1 MLHCM
6 SAAKLKKHK
15 TGLQIQS
22 KANIFSYKT
31 LKWFS
36 SSLWSNLK
44 PLICFFLCV
53 PLFSPQHLS
62 HPFIHIQVQTVC
74 GVSFFL
80 LAEKLKLKLLISLSV
95 YVPSLQ
101 LPPSAIPQPW
111 NIVRILC
118 HCTRCFTEELPP
130 SLSPSFPLSPV
141 SFPFLSPPS
150 LTSTP
155 KHHLVFSFSFYLLL
169 SLCPS
174 ICSSTPAGGT
184 AFVSH
189 LGLGVSMYVCV

>member
-1 MLHCM
+1 MLLPMCP
-6 SAAKLKKHK
+6 S
-15 TGLQIQS
+15 
-22 KANIFSYKT
+22 F
-31 LKWFS
+31 FS
-36 SSLWSNLK
+36 SASLT
-44 PLICFFLCV
+44 PLLSTFKFKLCV
-53 PLFSPQHLS
+53 EFL
-62 HPFIHIQVQTVC
+62 
-74 GVSFFL
+74 SFFF

-95 YVPSLQ
+95 YVQFPSLQ

-155 KHHLVFSFSFYLLL
+155 KHHPVFSFSFYLLL

-184 AFVSH
+184 TFVNH

>member
-1 MLHCM
+1 MCP
-6 SAAKLKKHK
+6 S
-15 TGLQIQS
+15 
-22 KANIFSYKT
+22 F
-31 LKWFS
+31 FS
-36 SSLWSNLK
+36 SASLT
-44 PLICFFLCV
+44 PLLSTFKFKLCV
-53 PLFSPQHLS
+53 EFL
-62 HPFIHIQVQTVC
+62 
-74 GVSFFL
+74 SFFF

-95 YVPSLQ
+95 YVQFPSLQ

-155 KHHLVFSFSFYLLL
+155 KHHPVFSFSFYLLL

-189 LGLGVSMYVCV
+189 LGLGVSMYVYVYICVYVVLHCTDPPQAHTHTLAAQSHTRHTT

>member
-1 MLHCM
+1 MLLPMCP
-6 SAAKLKKHK
+6 S
-15 TGLQIQS
+15 
-22 KANIFSYKT
+22 F
-31 LKWFS
+31 FS
-36 SSLWSNLK
+36 SASLT
-44 PLICFFLCV
+44 PLLSTFKFKLCVEFLSFFFL
-53 PLFSPQHLS
+53 
-62 HPFIHIQVQTVC
+62 
-74 GVSFFL
+74 
-80 LAEKLKLKLLISLSV
+80 AEKLKLLISLSV
-95 YVPSLQ
+95 YVQFPSLQ

-155 KHHLVFSFSFYLLL
+155 KHHPVFSFSFYLLL

-184 AFVSH
+184 AFVNH